1 MRRARHGGGEINLTP
16 LLDVLF
22 SILFI
27 VLLAGAQNERANADA
42 AKEEADGL
50 REEIADLQ
58 EELETLRAQLES
70 AEIIREGARVVT
82 VSNFMS
88 GGVHRL
94 RVAVDGDTREP
105 EVILLGTSRLENV
118 SARLGSLAEDVIN
131 DSGGFPVYIF
141 FHCDK
146 DAIYRREYEAVVR
159 TLEELQR
166 EHKEVFLRIAE
177 KNEEEHT

>member
-50 REEIADLQ
+50 REEIA
-58 EELETLRAQLES
+58 ELETLRAQLES